1 MPSKSRPGTS
11 ISRGNS
17 EPPVMTIASYSFNI
31 SSTVMLIPTSV
42 LDLKLTPSAS
52 IWESL
57 RSIKC
62 FSILKSGMP
71 YLSKPPRRAFRSY
84 RVTLWPTRASCCE
97 HARPAGPDP
106 TTATFLPVFFRDILG
121 SIHPSSQPRSIIA
134 HSILFIVT
142 GLSVIFKVHAASQG
156 AGHILPV
163 NSGKLLVE
171 CSVSSADLQFP
182 S

>member
-1 MPSKSRPGTS
+1 MPSNSLPGTS

-31 SSTVMLIPTSV
+31 SSTEIVIPTSV
-42 LDLKLTPSAS
+42 FDLKVTPSAS
-52 IWESL
+52 IWDSRL
-57 RSIKC
+57 SIKC

-71 YLSKPPRRAFRSY
+71 YRSSPPRRAFRSY
-84 RVTLWPTRASCCE
+84 SVTLCPTLASCCE
-97 HARPAGPDP
+97 QANPAGPEP
-106 TTATFLPVFFRDILG
+106 TTATFFPVFRSDILG
-121 SIHPSSQPRSIIA
+121 SIQPSSQPRSIIA
-134 HSILFIVT
+134 HSILLMVT
-142 GLSVIFKVHAASQG
+142 GLSVIFKVHAASHG

-171 CSVSSADLQFP
+171 CNVSRADRQFP